1 MLCQECGERPA
12 TVHVQKIA
20 NGQKT
25 EMYLCEECARAKG
38 ELSFLIKP
46 AFSINNLLGS
56 LADVD
61 VPGSYEKQSLKEE
74 RCPTCGFSYSDFA
87 RVGNLGCSECYNQFG
102 GRINSL
108 VRRIH
113 GSDRHV
119 GKVPKRAGGSLG
131 LRREIEKL
139 RNELD
144 KSIRAEEYERAAGLR
159 DKIRDLEKKLA
170 Q

>member
-12 TVHVQKIA
+12 TVHVQKIV

-25 EMYLCEECARAKG
+25 EMYLCEECARSKG

-46 AFSINNLLGS
+46 FSINNLLGS
-56 LADVD
+56 LVEVD
-61 VPGSYEKQSLKEE
+61 VPGSYAKPTLKEE
-74 RCPTCGFSYSDFA
+74 RCPVCGFSYSDFA
-87 RVGNLGCSECYNQFG
+87 RTGNLGCSECYNQFG
-102 GRINSL
+102 SRINSL

-119 GKVPKRAGGSLG
+119 GKVPKRIGGSLG
-131 LRREIEKL
+131 LRREMEKL
-139 RNELD
+139 RYELD
-144 KSIRAEEYERAAGLR
+144 RAIRAEEYEKAAELR
-159 DKIRDLEKKLA
+159 DKIKEIERKLA